1 MALTPKQAKTISD
14 ISDMLYD
21 FLPGK
26 PHPYANQSISF
37 KGVAAET
44 GLAKY
49 WLDGSKL
56 PSINSLLGNTYQ
68 FEKGMFCNLMIN
80 IVNKGII
87 YRKKKNPVKHDEIIK
102 LNKLILVLDFKI
114 PELWDDGFL
123 SCLSGDI
130 DNTTNTNQTLNKE
143 VDYEVLLQDLLEI
156 TKLTP
161 QARGFAFE
169 KFLNRLF
176 EAFGLSPS
184 ASFRIT
190 GEQID
195 GSLEL
200 DNEYYLIEAKW
211 QDKPCNNADLTVF
224 QGKITRKSSWTRG
237 IMVSMNGFSDDSFV
251 AFGKGIPTNLITID
265 GQDLYA
271 LLYKKIS
278 LAEGLRKKIRW
289 AAETGEIA
297 KSFFELYI

>member
-37 KGVAAET
+37 KGVAAEM
-44 GLAKY
+44 GLSMY
-49 WLDGSKL
+49 WIDGSKL
-56 PSINSLLGNTYQ
+56 PSINALLCNTYQ
-68 FEKGMFCNLMIN
+68 FEKGKFCNLIIG
-80 IVNKGII
+80 IVNKGIV
-87 YRKKKNPVKHDEIIK
+87 YRKKKSPVKRGEIIK
-102 LNKLILVLDFKI
+102 LNKLIAALDFKI
-114 PELWDDGFL
+114 PELWDDDFL
-123 SCLSGDI
+123 NCLSEDAAHPAPKEVP
-130 DNTTNTNQTLNKE
+130 TQE
-143 VDYEVLLQDLLEI
+143 VDYESLLQDFLEI
-156 TKLTP
+156 TKLAP

-176 EAFGLSPS
+176 GAFELSPR

-190 GEQID
+190 GEQVD

-237 IMVSMNGFSDDSFV
+237 IMISMSGFSEDSFV
-251 AFGKGIPTNLITID
+251 AFGKGIATNLITLD
-265 GQDLYA
+265 GRDIYA
-271 LLYKKIS
+271 LLYKKIT
-278 LAEGLRKKIRW
+278 LPDGLRKKVRW

-297 KSFFELYI
+297 KNFFELYI